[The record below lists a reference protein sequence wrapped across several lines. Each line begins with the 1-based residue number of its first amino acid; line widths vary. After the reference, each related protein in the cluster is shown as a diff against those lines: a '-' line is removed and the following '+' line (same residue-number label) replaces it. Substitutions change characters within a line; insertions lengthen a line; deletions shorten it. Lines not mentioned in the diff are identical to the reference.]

1 MESLSLVG
9 LGLTGS
15 IPVELANLTN
25 LEHMGFSHNNLS
37 GPIPAELGHKLVN
50 YHHGSISFDGNTG
63 LCLPADFPRGS
74 PLAISARRSAVPD
87 CAPSFG
93 EVVIDDQRYTVNTA
107 VTGLVLPA
115 ATGGTGALTYS
126 LAPALPA
133 GLTFAADTRT
143 LSGTP
148 TESQEATE
156 YSYTVTEEDG
166 DTATLMFNI
175 TVEPADEM
183 PSFGEA
189 VIDDQRYTV
198 NTAVTGLVLPAATG
212 GAGALTYSLAPALP
226 AGLTFVADTRT
237 LSGTPTESQEATEYS
252 YTVTDEDG
260 DTATLMFNITVEPA
274 DEMPSFGEAVIDD
287 QRYTVNTAVTGLV
300 LPAATGGAGALT
312 YSLAPALP
320 AGLTFVADTRT
331 LSGTP
336 TESQEATEYSYTVT
350 DEDGDTATLMFN
362 ITVEPAD
369 EMPSF
374 GEAVIDDQRYTVN
387 TAVTGLVLPAATG
400 GAGAL
405 TYSLAPALPAGL
417 TFVADTR
424 TLSGTP
430 TESQEATEYSY
441 TVTDEDGDTAT
452 LMFNITVEP
461 ADEMPSFGE
470 AVIDDQ
476 RYTVNTA
483 VTGLV
488 LPAATGGAGALTY
501 SLAPA
506 LPAGLTFV
514 ADTRTLSGT
523 PTESQEATE
532 YSYTVTD
539 EDGDTATLMFN
550 ITVEPADE
558 MPSFGEAVIDDQR
571 YTVNTAVTGLVLPA
585 ATGGAGA
592 LTYSLAPA
600 LPAGLTFVADTRTL
614 SGTPTESQ
622 EATKYSYTVTDE
634 DGDTATLMF
643 NITVELTPIPALPLA
658 GVLALGALLYGL
670 ARRRLA
676 G

>member
-1 MESLSLVG
+1 
-9 LGLTGS
+9 
-15 IPVELANLTN
+15 
-25 LEHMGFSHNNLS
+25 
-37 GPIPAELGHKLVN
+37 
-50 YHHGSISFDGNTG
+50 
-63 LCLPADFPRGS
+63 
-74 PLAISARRSAVPD
+74 
-87 CAPSFG
+87 
-93 EVVIDDQRYTVNTA
+93 
-107 VTGLVLPA
+107 
-115 ATGGTGALTYS
+115 
-126 LAPALPA
+126 
-133 GLTFAADTRT
+133 
-143 LSGTP
+143 
-148 TESQEATE
+148 
-156 YSYTVTEEDG
+156 
-166 DTATLMFNI
+166 
-175 TVEPADEM
+175 M

-198 NTAVTGLVLPAATG
+198 NTAITDLVLPAATG
-212 GAGALTYSLAPALP
+212 GDGALTYSLAPALP

-237 LSGTPTESQEATEYS
+237 LSGTPTESQDATEYS

-287 QRYTVNTAVTGLV
+287 QRYTVNTAITDLV
-300 LPAATGGAGALT
+300 LPAATGGDGALT

-336 TESQEATEYSYTVT
+336 TESQDATEYSYTVT

-387 TAVTGLVLPAATG
+387 TAITDLVLPAATG
-400 GAGAL
+400 GDGAL

-430 TESQEATEYSY
+430 TESQDATEYSY

-483 VTGLV
+483 ITDLV
-488 LPAATGGAGALTY
+488 LPAATGGDGALTY

-523 PTESQEATE
+523 PTESQDATE

-571 YTVNTAVTGLVLPA
+571 YTVNTAITTWSCRRRPA
-585 ATGGAGA
+585 AT
-592 LTYSLAPA
+592 AP
-600 LPAGLTFVADTRTL
+600 
-614 SGTPTESQ
+614 
-622 EATKYSYTVTDE
+622 
-634 DGDTATLMF
+634 
-643 NITVELTPIPALPLA
+643 
-658 GVLALGALLYGL
+658 
-670 ARRRLA
+670 
-676 G
+676 